1 MFRRIPVPQTP
12 RESESCDVCF
22 PVLPSRGLT
31 FTQAVGVT
39 SPRSHCPSVSVSPC
53 SRLPPLWTGNRAPA
67 FSWDGGCVGGVR
79 ARARQIGLRLF
90 LLDIYI
96 YLFSNIGGNIIVIT
110 LWIETSKDIPQVGVF
125 FLGKVKESPIW
136 LFRRRESMWGRC

>member
-79 ARARQIGLRLF
+79 ARARRIGLRLF

-96 YLFSNIGGNIIVIT
+96 FVQQHRWEHYRYYIVDRN
-110 LWIETSKDIPQVGVF
+110 LQGHPTSGRFLSWQGKGVSH
-125 FLGKVKESPIW
+125 LVVS
-136 LFRRRESMWGRC
+136 